1 MNWFSFWMMTKEKAL
16 DGAEMDNV
24 WKGGGQVMECITK
37 VSQRKQLVINAS
49 LVHYT
54 NARAE

>member
-1 MNWFSFWMMTKEKAL
+1 MMTKEKVL
-16 DGAEMDNV
+16 DGVEMIMF
-24 WKGGGQVMECITK
+24 GRGGQVVECITK

>member
-24 WKGGGQVMECITK
+24 WKRGTSRGMHNKSESKKTACYQCQ
-37 VSQRKQLVINAS
+37 SCS
-49 LVHYT
+49 LYKCKG
-54 NARAE
+54 